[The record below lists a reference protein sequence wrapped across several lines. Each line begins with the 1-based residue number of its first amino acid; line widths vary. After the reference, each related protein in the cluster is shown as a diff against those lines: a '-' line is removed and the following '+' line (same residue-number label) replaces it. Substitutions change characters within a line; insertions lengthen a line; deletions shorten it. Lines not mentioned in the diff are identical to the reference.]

1 MNDTPKS
8 SKASVSDEQARS
20 AIASPL
26 VKSLGLPGRVI
37 GKLLLML
44 TATALALAVAECLV
58 RLCYPEYGIPVFT
71 TKLFT
76 EFDPLLG
83 WRKIPNFRGTH
94 VQDEYTIVE
103 RFNSKGLRGPEY
115 PYKKPA
121 GEYRILVLGDSFAEG
136 YTVEFDDLCSELLK
150 KKLNAELKKRVQV
163 INAGTGG
170 YSTDQELLFFR
181 TEGVKY
187 EPDLVIVLYCE
198 NDAPMNVKSVYF
210 TMGRGQKPLFA
221 LVDGK
226 LSLKS
231 TPQKTWDRTKE
242 AEKDL
247 AKKEHDYKKSFDL
260 LKPETW
266 YLYRLC
272 KYVLTH
278 RSENVTAG
286 GPIEQVLESAPE
298 DNTVSDARYRGRQD
312 EWIMTE
318 ALMAQIKKEAADA
331 GAKFL
336 LYSIPRK
343 EDVYSAKAPD
353 SAIEH
358 NLRAMSQLHG
368 MMFIPTIA
376 TFRKHAAIVESS
388 QKRLYWKKDSHWTAE
403 GHRLTAEILA
413 QHILSHR
420 VDYGL

>member
-1 MNDTPKS
+1 MDDTPKP
-8 SKASVSDEQARS
+8 SKANVSPVGKTLSHPARM
-20 AIASPL
+20 L
-26 VKSLGLPGRVI
+26 VN
-37 GKLLLML
+37 LLVML
-44 TATALALAVAECLV
+44 IATAFALGVAEGIV
-58 RLCYPEYGIPVFT
+58 RLIYPEFGIPIFT

-83 WRKIPNFRGTH
+83 WRKIPNFHGTH

-121 GEYRILVLGDSFAEG
+121 GEFRILVLGDSFAEG
-136 YTVEFDDLCSELLK
+136 YTVEFEELCSELLK
-150 KKLNAELKKRVQV
+150 QKLSTGLNKHVQV

-170 YSTDQELLFFR
+170 YSTDQELLFLR

-198 NDAPMNVKSVYF
+198 NDAPMNVKSVYY

-221 LVDGK
+221 LEDGK

-231 TPQKTWDRTKE
+231 TPQKTWDRTEE
-242 AEKDL
+242 AEKDT
-247 AKKEHDYKKSFDL
+247 AKKEHDYKKPFSL
-260 LKPETW
+260 LKPDTW
-266 YLYRLC
+266 YLYRLT
-272 KYVLTH
+272 KYVLNR
-278 RSENVTAG
+278 RSKNATAG

-298 DNTVSDARYRGRQD
+298 DKPAGDTAYRGRQD
-312 EWIMTE
+312 EWNMTE
-318 ALMAQIKKEAADA
+318 ALMAQIQKEAADA

-336 LYSIPRK
+336 LYSIPQK

-358 NLRAMSQLHG
+358 NLRVMSQRHA
-368 MMFIPTIA
+368 MKFIPTIA
-376 TFRKHAAIVESS
+376 TFRKQAANLESS
-388 QKRLYWKKDSHWTAE
+388 QKRLYWKKDSHWTPE

-420 VDYGL
+420 TEYGL

>member
-1 MNDTPKS
+1 MDDTPKP
-8 SKASVSDEQARS
+8 SKANVSPSGKTLGRPVRLLVNLLVML
-20 AIASPL
+20 IATAFA
-26 VKSLGLPGRVI
+26 LGL
-37 GKLLLML
+37 
-44 TATALALAVAECLV
+44 AEGIV
-58 RLCYPEYGIPVFT
+58 RLIYPEFGIPIFT

-83 WRKIPNFRGTH
+83 WRKIPNFHGTH

-121 GEYRILVLGDSFAEG
+121 GEFRILVLGDSFAEG
-136 YTVEFDDLCSELLK
+136 YTVGFEELCSELLK
-150 KKLNAELKKRVQV
+150 QKLNTGLNKHVQV

-170 YSTDQELLFFR
+170 YSTDQELLFLR

-198 NDAPMNVKSVYF
+198 NDAPMNVKSVYY

-221 LVDGK
+221 LEDGK

-231 TPQKTWDRTKE
+231 TPQKTWDRTEE
-242 AEKDL
+242 AEKDT
-247 AKKEHDYKKSFDL
+247 AKKEHDYKKPFSL
-260 LKPETW
+260 LKPDTW
-266 YLYRLC
+266 YLYRLT
-272 KYVLTH
+272 KYVLSR
-278 RSENVTAG
+278 RSKNATAG

-298 DNTVSDARYRGRQD
+298 DKTAGDTVYRGRQD
-312 EWIMTE
+312 DWIMTE
-318 ALMAQIKKEAADA
+318 ALMAQIQKEAADA

-336 LYSIPRK
+336 LYSIPQK

-358 NLRAMSQLHG
+358 NLRVMSQRHA
-368 MMFIPTIA
+368 MKFMPTIA
-376 TFRKHAAIVESS
+376 TFRKQAANLAPS
-388 QKRLYWKKDSHWTAE
+388 QKRLYWKKDSHWTPE

-413 QHILSHR
+413 QHILTHR
-420 VDYGL
+420 TEYGL

>member
-1 MNDTPKS
+1 MDDTPKP
-8 SKASVSDEQARS
+8 SKANVSPVGRTLS
-20 AIASPL
+20 RPSRLLVNLLVMLIATAFA
-26 VKSLGLPGRVI
+26 LGL
-37 GKLLLML
+37 
-44 TATALALAVAECLV
+44 AEGIV
-58 RLCYPEYGIPVFT
+58 RLIYPEFGIPIFT

-83 WRKIPNFRGTH
+83 WRKIPNFHGTH

-136 YTVEFDDLCSELLK
+136 YTVEFEELCSELLK
-150 KKLNAELKKRVQV
+150 QKLSTGLNKRVQV

-170 YSTDQELLFFR
+170 YSTDQELLFLR

-198 NDAPMNVKSVYF
+198 NDAPMNVKSVYY

-221 LVDGK
+221 LEDGK

-231 TPQKTWDRTKE
+231 TPQKTWDRTEE
-242 AEKDL
+242 AEKDT
-247 AKKEHDYKKSFDL
+247 AKKEHDYKKPFSL
-260 LKPETW
+260 LKSDTW
-266 YLYRLC
+266 YLYRLT
-272 KYVLTH
+272 KYVLSR
-278 RSENVTAG
+278 RSKNATAG
-286 GPIEQVLESAPE
+286 GPIEQALDSAPE
-298 DNTVSDARYRGRQD
+298 DKPAGDAGYRGRKD
-312 EWIMTE
+312 DWIMTE
-318 ALMAQIKKEAADA
+318 ALMAQIQKEAADA

-336 LYSIPRK
+336 LYSIPQK

-358 NLRAMSQLHG
+358 NLRVMSQRHE
-368 MMFIPTIA
+368 MKFIPTIA
-376 TFRKHAAIVESS
+376 TFRKQAANLESS
-388 QKRLYWKKDSHWTAE
+388 QKRLYWKKDSHWTPE

-413 QHILSHR
+413 QHIFSHR
-420 VDYGL
+420 TEYGL

>member
-1 MNDTPKS
+1 MDDTPKP
-8 SKASVSDEQARS
+8 SKATVSPSGKTLSRPVRLLVNLLVML
-20 AIASPL
+20 IASAFA
-26 VKSLGLPGRVI
+26 LGL
-37 GKLLLML
+37 
-44 TATALALAVAECLV
+44 AEGIV
-58 RLCYPEYGIPVFT
+58 RLIYPEFGIPIFT

-83 WRKIPNFRGTH
+83 WRKIPNFHGTH

-121 GEYRILVLGDSFAEG
+121 GEFRILVLGDSFAEG
-136 YTVEFDDLCSELLK
+136 YTVEFEELCSELLK
-150 KKLNAELKKRVQV
+150 QKLNTGLNKHVQV

-170 YSTDQELLFFR
+170 YSTDQELLFLR

-198 NDAPMNVKSVYF
+198 NDAPMNVKSVYY

-221 LVDGK
+221 LEDGK

-231 TPQKTWDRTKE
+231 TPQKTWDRTEE
-242 AEKDL
+242 AEKDT
-247 AKKEHDYKKSFDL
+247 AKKEHDYKKPFSL
-260 LKPETW
+260 LKPDTW
-266 YLYRLC
+266 YLYRLT
-272 KYVLTH
+272 KYVLS
-278 RSENVTAG
+278 RRLKNVTAG

-298 DNTVSDARYRGRQD
+298 DKPAGDTGYRGRQED
-312 EWIMTE
+312 WIMTE
-318 ALMAQIKKEAADA
+318 ALMAQIQKEAADA

-336 LYSIPRK
+336 LYSIPQK
-343 EDVYSAKAPD
+343 EDVYSAKTPD

-358 NLRAMSQLHG
+358 NLRVMSQRHE
-368 MMFIPTIA
+368 MKFIPTIA
-376 TFRKHAAIVESS
+376 TFRKQAANLESS
-388 QKRLYWKKDSHWTAE
+388 QKRLYWKKDSHWTPE

-413 QHILSHR
+413 QYILSHR
-420 VDYGL
+420 TEYGL

>member
-1 MNDTPKS
+1 MDDTPKP
-8 SKASVSDEQARS
+8 SKANVSPSGKTLGRPVRLLVNLLVML
-20 AIASPL
+20 IATAFA
-26 VKSLGLPGRVI
+26 LGL
-37 GKLLLML
+37 
-44 TATALALAVAECLV
+44 AECIV
-58 RLCYPEYGIPVFT
+58 RLIYPEFGIPIFT

-83 WRKIPNFRGTH
+83 WRKIPNFHGTH

-136 YTVEFDDLCSELLK
+136 YTVEFEELCSELLK
-150 KKLNAELKKRVQV
+150 QKLNTGLNKRVQV

-170 YSTDQELLFFR
+170 YSTDQELLFLR

-198 NDAPMNVKSVYF
+198 NDAPMNVKSVYY

-221 LVDGK
+221 LEDGK

-231 TPQKTWDRTKE
+231 TPQKTWDRTKD

-247 AKKEHDYKKSFDL
+247 AKKEHDYKKPFSL
-260 LKPETW
+260 LKPDTW
-266 YLYRLC
+266 YLYRLT
-272 KYVLTH
+272 KYVLSR
-278 RSENVTAG
+278 RSKNATAG
-286 GPIEQVLESAPE
+286 GPIEQALESAPE
-298 DNTVSDARYRGRQD
+298 DKPAGDTVYRGRQD
-312 EWIMTE
+312 DWIMTE
-318 ALMAQIKKEAADA
+318 ALMAQIQKEAADA

-336 LYSIPRK
+336 LYSIPQK

-358 NLRAMSQLHG
+358 NLHVMSQRHAMKL
-368 MMFIPTIA
+368 IPTIA
-376 TFRKHAAIVESS
+376 TFRKQAANLASS
-388 QKRLYWKKDSHWTAE
+388 QKRLYWKKDSHWTPE

-420 VDYGL
+420 TEYGL